1 MSTEKLPPFL
11 QDVVRRY
18 PEVWDAYNRLGETVA
33 KAGPLDATTERLA
46 KLAIAVGSGL
56 EGAVHSHTRR
66 GLAAGL
72 SAEQLRHVAIL
83 SITTIGWPSAMAAL
97 SWIDD
102 AIEDAGKS

>member
-1 MSTEKLPPFL
+1 VGCL
-11 QDVVRRY
+11 QSF
-18 PEVWDAYNRLGETVA
+18 
-33 KAGPLDATTERLA
+33 DATTDRLA

-102 AIEDAGKS
+102 VIEDAGKS